1 MGSKIYDK
9 TTLLF
14 GKEIIFMIGNCK
26 LKPLNPCGSVNI
38 KCVAKEDGIHF
49 EYDEMDK
56 NGNITNSFTELV
68 LPKEV
73 FMAAYNAYVKNAN
86 NKQTGN

>member
-14 GKEIIFMIGNCK
+14 RKEIIFMIGNCK
-26 LKPLNPCGSVNI
+26 LRTLNPYGSVNI
-38 KCVAKEDGIHF
+38 KCVAKEDGVYF

-56 NGNITNSFTELV
+56 NGNITDSFTELV
-68 LPKEV
+68 LPKKV
-73 FMAAYNAYVKNAN
+73 FMAAYNAYVKNASD
-86 NKQTGN
+86 KQAGE